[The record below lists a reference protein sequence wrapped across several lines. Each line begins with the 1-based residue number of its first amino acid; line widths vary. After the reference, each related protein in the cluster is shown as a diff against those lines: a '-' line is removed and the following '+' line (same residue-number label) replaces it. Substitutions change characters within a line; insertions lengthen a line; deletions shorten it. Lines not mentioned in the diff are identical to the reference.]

1 MRGPYILVAAVLTLS
16 VHQVPVTASVG
27 SDVALTGVM
36 SLGFLHLVSAH
47 QSASDQSRFL
57 RGNNIAKGDNE
68 ERGFADVVEKLMAKN
83 LVDKMVR
90 TQSFSALE
98 KVDSQAKLDKLSA
111 AADDYL
117 TSVFKFVHEK
127 AKMKPEDLAIQ
138 MKTFPDVDDAFVEKA
153 VHMYTTYLKS
163 IGEV

>member
-1 MRGPYILVAAVLTLS
+1 MRVPYILVAAVLTLS

-47 QSASDQSRFL
+47 QNASDQSRFL

-68 ERGFADVVEKLMAKN
+68 ERGFADVVENLMAKN

-117 TSVFKFVHEK
+117 TSVFKFVHD

-153 VHMYTTYLKS
+153 VQMYTTYLKS